1 MTVGIA
7 CTAGGY
13 KGAFV
18 SGALT
23 ALEAAG
29 VRADAYAGASSS
41 ALPAAYAAIGE
52 VAALDGAQF
61 WQRAWRIYQRSGSM
75 SAAYLQGIEDL
86 APHLRQNLFEEDAS
100 RLLIPAN
107 EITSEFAA
115 KRAQGEGY
123 LRLGRELLLAIRE
136 RDPSWAEESLR
147 LHVFDTRSEG
157 EDTLTASNLEEVL
170 YSTSRYLHSAWD
182 RPAWVDGLPFIDS
195 VYTQACPAGP
205 LIDRGAHRVLVI
217 ANDPGPIYR
226 DFFRSQELVSPYH
239 GAVLE
244 WIQPARPLTSWG
256 IDVMQANEAGLLA
269 VYKHGKAQ
277 AQAYLAR
284 GGADTWA

>member
-1 MTVGIA
+1 MTIGIA

-13 KGAFV
+13 KGAFT

-29 VRADAYAGASSS
+29 VRADAYAGCSSS

-52 VAALDGAQF
+52 VAALDGPDY
-61 WQRAWRIYQRSGSM
+61 WRRAWEQYQSSGSM
-75 SAAYLQGIEDL
+75 STSYQQGIGEL
-86 APHLRQNLFEEDAS
+86 APHLSESLFTEEAA

-107 EITSEFAA
+107 EITNDTAA
-115 KRAQGEGY
+115 GRAQGSNY
-123 LRLGRELLLAIRE
+123 VRLGRELLLAIRE
-136 RDPSWAEESLR
+136 HDPSWAEQNLR
-147 LHVFDTRSEG
+147 LHVFDSRG
-157 EDTLTASNLEEVL
+157 EPEDALSPANLQEVL
-170 YSTSRYLHSAWD
+170 YATSRYLHSAWD
-182 RPAWVDGLPFIDS
+182 QPALVDGRPFIDA
-195 VYTQACPAGP
+195 VYTEACPARP

-226 DFFRSQELVSPYH
+226 DLFRSEELISPYG
-239 GAVLE
+239 GAALE
-244 WIQPARPLTSWG
+244 WIQPARPLSSWG

-269 VYKHGKAQ
+269 AYKHGRAQ

-284 GGADTWA
+284 GGADNWA